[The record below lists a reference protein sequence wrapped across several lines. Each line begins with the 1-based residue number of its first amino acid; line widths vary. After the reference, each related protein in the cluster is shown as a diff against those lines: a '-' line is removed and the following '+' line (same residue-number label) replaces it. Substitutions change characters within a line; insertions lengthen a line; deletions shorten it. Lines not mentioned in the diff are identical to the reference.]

1 MSPALY
7 VSRPYGRAMEYDEVV
22 TSRRSVHQYADE
34 PLPTDVI
41 ESIFERVRYAP
52 SSYNLQPWEFLVLT
66 DDGKRQ
72 RLREA
77 AFDQEHVTEAPVA
90 VVVLGNKDPAA
101 HAEAVLDDWLAK
113 GYLPNAEARDA
124 VMGNVEGMAD
134 QPEEERRVWTV
145 RSSTIAATEL
155 MNAAW
160 DEGVASCPM
169 GGFDPEGVLDA
180 FDVDGDQY
188 EPVLLVTLGYP
199 AEEAAD
205 VENERKYRRP
215 VDEIVHYDEFDPVE
229 STELPEDAVAEAA
242 ADD

>member
-1 MSPALY
+1 
-7 VSRPYGRAMEYDEVV
+7 
-22 TSRRSVHQYADE
+22 
-34 PLPTDVI
+34 
-41 ESIFERVRYAP
+41 
-52 SSYNLQPWEFLVLT
+52 
-66 DDGKRQ
+66 
-72 RLREA
+72 
-77 AFDQEHVTEAPVA
+77 
-90 VVVLGNKDPAA
+90 
-101 HAEAVLDDWLAK
+101 
-113 GYLPNAEARDA
+113 
-124 VMGNVEGMAD
+124 MGNVEGMAD

-160 DEGVASCPM
+160 DERVASCPM